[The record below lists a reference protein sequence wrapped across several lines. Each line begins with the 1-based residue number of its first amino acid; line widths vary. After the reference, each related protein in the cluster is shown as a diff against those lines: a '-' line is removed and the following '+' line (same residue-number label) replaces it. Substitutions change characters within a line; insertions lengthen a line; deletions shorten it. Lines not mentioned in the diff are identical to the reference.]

1 VRTLRDVLEDA
12 EKTGVA
18 VPHFNISETAGLKA
32 VVEAVR
38 GLKLPAL
45 VGVSEGERAFIG
57 VRQVAAL
64 VKSYREEFGIELFL
78 NADHTHSLAAAQEA
92 AKAGFDE
99 VLFDA
104 SALPFAQ
111 NITETKNAVEI
122 LKSISPSVLVEAEIG
137 FIGNSSEIHDKAP
150 EGLGVLTNPADAKEF
165 VNATHIDVLAPAVG
179 NMHGMLKSMVAGT
192 AKKHVDSKRIA
203 EIKQATGIFLTL
215 HGGSGTDD
223 EDFKSAIRAGIT
235 IIHINTELR
244 LAWRRGLEAALRAQP
259 DEVAPYKILP
269 GAVDAVKQVVV
280 DRMKLFNSKQASAAG
295 R

>member
-1 VRTLRDVLEDA
+1 VRTLRDVLKDA

-64 VKSYREEFGIELFL
+64 VKSYREEFGIER
-78 NADHTHSLAAAQEA
+78 
-92 AKAGFDE
+92 FDE